1 MSSPLSTT
9 PTRVFDL
16 LAYQQTHYPKPD
28 ALAYKRDGK
37 WIKFS
42 TDEIASFVDRLAWGL
57 HLAGIQVGDRIANV
71 TENNRPEWNF
81 IDLAVLS
88 LGAVHLPIYPNISTE
103 EYRFILSDA
112 QPVLVFVS
120 SERLLSLIR
129 PIVAEQ
135 PGIKAVYTYDPI
147 ADANWWRDLADNG
160 KAGLENASAGHE
172 LAQTKASVRP
182 EQLAI
187 LIYTSGTT
195 GTPKGVMLSHANL
208 VSNCLASS
216 QILEPCGHERALS
229 FLPLCH
235 IYERTVVNLYMYLG
249 TSIYY
254 AESLDTIGENLRE
267 VQPTT
272 FSSVPR
278 LLEKIYER
286 ILARGEQLS
295 GIQRRIFFWALNVAS
310 HFDPDAPTPWRQRL
324 QLAIAGFLVFR
335 KWRAA
340 IGGKVTGVISGSAA
354 LQPRLARV
362 FWAAGISIWE
372 GYGPTEAAPVI
383 AVNRPMTT
391 LHRIGT
397 VGPVIPGGELK
408 IADDGEILYRGP
420 NVMIGYYRR
429 PDLTREA
436 IDEEGWLHTGDVGEL
451 DGPFLKITDRKKEIF
466 KTSGGKY
473 IAPQQVENRLKES
486 RYVAQ
491 CMVVGENHKFPGA
504 LIVPAFDTVD
514 AWLKSKGIHIDDKLE
529 IMTHPHVLELI
540 QTEVDRCNQNFG
552 RYTQIK
558 KFALLPNEWTIA
570 AGELTPTLKLKRK
583 QILKKYAK
591 EVAAIYEREE
601 PGSAVIRQSARG
613 GDTVN
618 ISARSLVDGRAD
630 Q

>member
-42 TDEIASFVDRLAWGL
+42 TDEVASTVDQLAWGL
-57 HLAGIQVGDRIANV
+57 HLAGIRAGDRIANV

-88 LGAVHLPIYPNISTE
+88 IGAVHLPIYPNISPD
-103 EYRFILSDA
+103 EYRFILSEA
-112 QPVLVFVS
+112 QPVLVIVS
-120 SERLLSLIR
+120 SERLLNLIR

-135 PGIKAVYTYDPI
+135 PGIKTVYTYDRIPG
-147 ADANWWRDLADNG
+147 ANWWRNLVDSG
-160 KAGLENASAGHE
+160 KAGLENASASRE
-172 LAQTKASVRP
+172 LAAIKGAVRP
-182 EQLAI
+182 EQLAT

-208 VSNCLASS
+208 VSNCLASA
-216 QILEPCGHERALS
+216 QILQPCGHERALS

-235 IYERTVVNLYMYLG
+235 IYERTVVNLYLYLG

-254 AESLDTIGENLRE
+254 AENLDTIGENLRE
-267 VQPTT
+267 VRPDT
-272 FSSVPR
+272 FSTVPR

-286 ILARGEQLS
+286 ILARGEKLS
-295 GIQRRIFFWALNVAS
+295 GSQRRIFFWALNAAL

-324 QLAIAGFLVFR
+324 QFGIADLLVFR

-340 IGGKVTGVISGSAA
+340 LGGKVTGVISGSAA
-354 LQPRLARV
+354 LQPRLARI
-362 FWAAGISIWE
+362 FWAAGIGIWE

-383 AVNRPMTT
+383 AVNRPKTR
-391 LHRIGT
+391 LHRVGT

-420 NVMIGYYRR
+420 NVMMGYYRR

-486 RYVAQ
+486 RYIAQ
-491 CMVVGENHKFPGA
+491 CMVVGENHKFPAA
-504 LIVPAFDTVD
+504 LMVPAFETVT
-514 AWLKSKGIHIDDKLE
+514 AWLRSNGIHLDEKSE
-529 IMTHPHVLELI
+529 IVSHPKVLELI
-540 QTEVDRCNQNFG
+540 QTEVDRCNHNFG
-552 RYTQIK
+552 RYSQVK
-558 KFALLPNEWTIA
+558 KFALLTDEWTTA
-570 AGELTPTLKLKRK
+570 TGELTPTLKLKRK
-583 QILKKYAK
+583 EILKKYAD
-591 EVAAIYEREE
+591 EIAAIYEREE
-601 PGSAVIRQSARG
+601 PGSASIRQSTRRG
-613 GDTVN
+613 DAAGL
-618 ISARSLVDGRAD
+618 SAKSLAD
-630 Q
+630 DSAE